1 MAVKIGSIVL
11 LLLLFFGLVKL
22 QTYQNRNLNI
32 KQSEIEKI
40 LPLKLI
46 IPKINVSAKVQL
58 VGVTEG
64 GLMDVPKSVDEVG
77 LFSLGPLP
85 GEIGSSVITG
95 HYDDENGKQAVFYNL
110 DKLVKGDKL
119 IIENNDAIKTTF
131 IVKEIKKY
139 DEKYAEEIF
148 SSNDMSHLNLVTCA
162 GEWNKAVN
170 SYSNRL
176 VVFSDKLIEI

>member
-1 MAVKIGSIVL
+1 MAVKIGSVAL
-11 LLLLFFGLVKL
+11 LLLLFFGFIKIQSYQKRNIDINQTETEKKL
-22 QTYQNRNLNI
+22 L
-32 KQSEIEKI
+32 
-40 LPLKLI
+40 LKLI
-46 IPKINVSAKVQL
+46 IPKINVSAEVQL
-58 VGVTEG
+58 VGITED
-64 GLMDVPKSVDEVG
+64 GLMDVPKSPEKVG

-119 IIENNDAIKTTF
+119 IIENKDAIVTTF

-162 GEWNKAVN
+162 GKWSNFDN
-170 SYSNRL
+170 SYDNRL